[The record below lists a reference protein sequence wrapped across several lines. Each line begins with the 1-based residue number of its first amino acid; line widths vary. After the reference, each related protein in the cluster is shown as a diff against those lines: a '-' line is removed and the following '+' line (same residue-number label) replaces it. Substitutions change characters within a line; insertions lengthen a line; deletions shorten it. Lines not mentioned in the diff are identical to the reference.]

1 MAEDVKKLWKLFDK
15 HHTVGIRDRI
25 IVSYLP
31 LVKYVLGRISLFLPA
46 HLDAED
52 LTESG
57 VIGLIRAV
65 GEFDLSREIEF
76 TTFAVPRIRGAILD
90 ELRSHDWI
98 PRSAR
103 KKASILDRAYKELL
117 EEGNEPPSTEQLAGR
132 LEMTECEVERMTAD
146 VTFASF
152 LSLEG
157 LGGSGSGGSGDG
169 GIKMIE
175 SIANA
180 RSDDPLHCL
189 EVDEQTDVLAR
200 AIAMLPQQE
209 RVVITLYYYQ
219 GLMLKEIA
227 KLLKLSKSRVSQIHN
242 KAVTLLRFRLQ
253 ATGCRLQGK
262 KDKKEKIRSLYLK
275 SEV

>member
-1 MAEDVKKLWKLFDK
+1 MAEDVKKLWKVFDK
-15 HHTVGIRDRI
+15 HHSPEIRDRI

-31 LVKYVLGRISLFLPA
+31 LVKYVLGRISLFLPP
-46 HLDAED
+46 HLDSED

-65 GEFDLSREIEF
+65 GEFDLTRQIEF

-103 KKASILDRAYKELL
+103 KKASILDRAYKGLL
-117 EEGNEPPSTEQLAGR
+117 EESNEPPTNAQLAQR
-132 LEMTECEVERMTAD
+132 LEMTEHEVEKMTAD

-157 LGGSGSGGSGDG
+157 LRGGSDEGH
-169 GIKMIE
+169 IKMID

-200 AIAMLPQQE
+200 AIALLPYQE
-209 RVVITLYYYQ
+209 RVVVTLYYYQ

-242 KAVTLLRFRLQ
+242 KAVTLLRS
-253 ATGCRLQGK
+253 
-262 KDKKEKIRSLYLK
+262 KIRSI
-275 SEV
+275 SSRNFEPVEV

>member
-1 MAEDVKKLWKLFDK
+1 MEDVKALWRQFGRTRSDDL
-15 HHTVGIRDRI
+15 RDRV

-31 LVKYVLGRISLFLPA
+31 LVKYVLGRISIYLPP

-65 GEFDLSREIEF
+65 GEFDLSRQIEF

-103 KKASILDRAYKELL
+103 KKASILEGAYVELF
-117 EEGNEPPSTEQLAGR
+117 EESNRPPSSEQIAGR
-132 LEMTECEVERMTAD
+132 LGVTEEEVEKMTSD
-146 VTFASF
+146 VAFASF
-152 LSLEG
+152 TSLEG
-157 LGGSGSGGSGDG
+157 LRGSDNEGHV
-169 GIKMIE
+169 KMID
-175 SIANA
+175 SVANPQA
-180 RSDDPLHCL
+180 TNPLAALEDEEEVEVLSD
-189 EVDEQTDVLAR
+189 
-200 AIAMLPQQE
+200 AISQLPYQE
-209 RVVITLYYYQ
+209 RVVVTLYYHQ

-242 KAVTLLRFRLQ
+242 KAVLILR
-253 ATGCRLQGK
+253 T
-262 KDKKEKIRSLYLK
+262 KINSMMAPNLGAVK
-275 SEV
+275 A